1 MKLNFVCDRG
11 SNFIKALKDFSP
23 LYCSAHRLNN
33 VLKKCFFQSKNSRL
47 SRISVTPSTITD
59 VSESTSSSDDDDEFI
74 VLSTRMLKKKT
85 TVTNGSLQMEFDR
98 IPESAKDV
106 IRTIDSSKK
115 LVRYVKKVA
124 SQKML
129 STSTYYDSSLFRL
142 D

>member
-1 MKLNFVCDRG
+1 M
-11 SNFIKALKDFSP
+11 
-23 LYCSAHRLNN
+23 
-33 VLKKCFFQSKNSRL
+33 
-47 SRISVTPSTITD
+47 
-59 VSESTSSSDDDDEFI
+59 SESTSSSDDDDEFI

-98 IPESAKDV
+98 ISECAKDV
-106 IRTIDSSKK
+106 IRTIDPSKK

-124 SQKML
+124 SRKML

>member
-23 LYCSAHRLNN
+23 LYCYVHRLNN
-33 VLKKCFFQSKNSRL
+33 ILKKCFFQSKNSR
-47 SRISVTPSTITD
+47 ISITPSTITD
-59 VSESTSSSDDDDEFI
+59 VSESTSSSDDYDEFI
-74 VLSTRMLKKKT
+74 VLSTRMLKKNT

-98 IPESAKDV
+98 IPESAKGV

-115 LVRYVKKVA
+115 LARYVKKVA
-124 SQKML
+124 SQKIL